1 MKKRSRIDQIRENLR
16 LQKVYNVILNF
27 LMDILFDR
35 GWIGSFRRFM
45 QEWIYRPP
53 VPLDTVTLPVKFRLL
68 LEDLGP
74 TYVKMGQIVSSQSD
88 VLPPDWAAEMVK
100 LQNDV
105 PPFPYAD
112 VVETIQAELG
122 APPEE
127 IFAEFDTEP
136 LAAASTAQVHRAV
149 LQDGTT
155 VAVKVQRPNIQKQVK
170 ADLGIMQS
178 AARVFMRR
186 LDWARNVDL
195 ASILDEFGTNIL
207 TELDYRNE
215 AYNATRLNRAMEDIS
230 NVKVPEIYYDF
241 STEKVLTMEFVE
253 GVKVTNV
260 AEIDAAGLN
269 RLSLAEDAI
278 RGMLKQLLI
287 DGFFHADPH
296 PGNVLVNLNTGTI
309 YFIDTGMV
317 GDLDV
322 QQRLSLINLIFALQ
336 QQDARGLAQVALS
349 LSNPFREVDEKA
361 YYRDFERL
369 IGRLMEMQASTAEVV
384 SATFDLLQQ
393 HGLRMDPQLTLA
405 VKAFMQAERVAM
417 ALDPNMQF
425 VNLAQKQVQELAVE
439 QITPENVTNA
449 VKKQAAFTLRELM
462 REMPDLQ
469 MATLGWLKQYKKGRF
484 EVFIDTSDLANEV
497 DQLNILGRQV
507 IIGILLVGM
516 LIGSAIAAGFATSL
530 GDGTGVISQLAY
542 YGYLLAMGLA
552 IIMIVYLLWKLIFGR
567 RYRNGR
573 H

>member
-27 LMDILFDR
+27 LMDIMFDR

-45 QEWIYRPP
+45 QEWIYQPP
-53 VPLDTVTLPVKFRLL
+53 QPLSTVTLPVKFRLL

-74 TYVKMGQIVSSQSD
+74 TYVKMGQIISSQSD
-88 VLPPDWAAEMVK
+88 VLPPEWAAEMVK

-105 PPFPYAD
+105 PPFPYAA

-149 LQDGTT
+149 LPDGAA
-155 VAVKVQRPNIQKQVK
+155 VAVKVQRPNIKNQVK

-195 ASILDEFGTNIL
+195 AAILDEFGANIL

-215 AYNATRLNRAMEDIS
+215 AYNATRLNRAMADIP
-230 NVKVPEIYYDF
+230 NVKVPEIYYEF
-241 STEKVLTMEFVE
+241 STEKVLTMEFVQ
-253 GVKVTNV
+253 GVKVSNV
-260 AEIDAAGLN
+260 AEMDAAGLD
-269 RLSLAEDAI
+269 RLALADDAI

-296 PGNVLVNLNTGTI
+296 PGNVLVNLETGAV

-317 GDLDV
+317 GELDV
-322 QQRLSLINLIFALQ
+322 QQRLNLINLIFALQ
-336 QQDARGLAQVALS
+336 QRDARGLAQVALS
-349 LSNPFREVDEKA
+349 LSKPFREVDEKA

-369 IGRLMEMQASTAEVV
+369 VGRLMEMQAATAEVV
-384 SATFDLLQQ
+384 GATFDLLQE

-425 VNLAQKQVQELAVE
+425 VNLAQRQVQELAVE

-449 VKKQAAFTLRELM
+449 VKKQAAFTLRELL

-469 MATLGWLKQYKKGRF
+469 TAALGWLKQYKKGRF
-484 EVFIDTSDLANEV
+484 EVFIDTSDLSNEV
-497 DQLNILGRQV
+497 DQLNSIARQV

-516 LIGSAIAAGFATSL
+516 LIGSAIAAGFAASL
-530 GDGTGVISQLAY
+530 GDGAGVLPQLAY

-552 IIMIVYLLWKLIFGR
+552 IIMIVYLLWKLVFGGKYKR
-567 RYRNGR
+567 R
-573 H
+573 

>member
-27 LMDILFDR
+27 LMDIMFDR
-35 GWIGSFRRFM
+35 GWIGGFRRFM

-53 VPLDTVTLPVKFRLL
+53 QPLSTVTLPVKFRLL

-74 TYVKMGQIVSSQSD
+74 TYVKMGQIISSQSD

-127 IFAEFDTEP
+127 VFAEFDTEP

-155 VAVKVQRPNIQKQVK
+155 VAVKVQRPNIKNQVK

-195 ASILDEFGTNIL
+195 ASILDEFGANIL

-215 AYNATRLNRAMEDIS
+215 AYNATRLNRAVEDIP
-230 NVKVPEIYYDF
+230 NVKVPEIYYEL
-241 STEKVLTMEFVE
+241 STEKVLTMEFVQ

-260 AEIDAAGLN
+260 AEMDAAGLD

-296 PGNVLVNLNTGTI
+296 PGNVLVNPATGTI
-309 YFIDTGMV
+309 YLIDTGMV
-317 GDLDV
+317 GELDV

-349 LSNPFREVDEKA
+349 LSKPFREVDEKA

-369 IGRLMEMQASTAEVV
+369 VGRLMEMQATTAEVV

-405 VKAFMQAERVAM
+405 VKAFMQAERVAV

-425 VNLAQKQVQELAVE
+425 VNLAQRQVQELAVE

-484 EVFIDTSDLANEV
+484 EVFIDTSDLSNEV
-497 DQLNILGRQV
+497 DQLNTLGRQV

-516 LIGSAIAAGFATSL
+516 LIGSAIAAGFAASL
-530 GDGTGVISQLAY
+530 GDGTGVIPQLAY

-552 IIMIVYLLWKLIFGR
+552 IIMIVYLLWKLMFGR
-567 RYRNGR
+567 GYRNGR
-573 H
+573 R

>member
-1 MKKRSRIDQIRENLR
+1 MRKRSRIDRFRENMR
-16 LQKVYNVILNF
+16 LQQIYNIILAF
-27 LMDILFDR
+27 LMDVLFDR

-53 VPLDTVTLPVKFRLL
+53 VPLETVTLPVKFRLL

-74 TYVKMGQIVSSQSD
+74 TYVKMGQIISSQSD
-88 VLPPDWAAEMVK
+88 VLPAEWAVEMVK

-112 VVETIQAELG
+112 VVEIVTSELG

-127 IFAEFDTEP
+127 VFATFDPVP
-136 LAAASTAQVHRAV
+136 LAAASTAQVHRAT
-149 LQDGTT
+149 LADGTE
-155 VAVKVQRPNIQKQVK
+155 VAVKVQRPNIKKQVK

-178 AARVFMRR
+178 ASRVFMRR
-186 LDWARNVDL
+186 LDWARDVDL
-195 ASILDEFGTNIL
+195 GAILNEFGENIL

-215 AYNATRLNRAMEDIS
+215 AYNATRLERSMADIP
-230 NVKVPEIYYDF
+230 NVTVPKMYYLY
-241 STEKVLTMEFVE
+241 STEKVLTMEFVD
-253 GVKVTNV
+253 GVKVTDV
-260 AEIDAAGLN
+260 AAIDASGLD
-269 RLSLAEDAI
+269 RVALAAEAI

-296 PGNVLVNLNTGTI
+296 PGNVLVNLDTGTI

-317 GDLDV
+317 GELDV

-336 QQDARGLAQVALS
+336 QQDAQGLAQVALS
-349 LSNPFREVDEKA
+349 LSKSFREVDEKA

-369 IGRLMEMQASTAEVV
+369 IGRLMEMQASTTEII

-405 VKAFMQAERVAM
+405 VKAFMQAERVAVN
-417 ALDPNMQF
+417 LDPNMQF

-439 QITPENVTNA
+439 QITPENVTNV

-469 MATLGWLKQYKKGRF
+469 TATLSWMKQYKKGRF
-484 EVFIDTSDLANEV
+484 EVFIDTSDLSKEV
-497 DQLNILGRQV
+497 DQLNTLARQV
-507 IIGILLVGM
+507 IVGILLVGM
-516 LIGSAIAAGFATSL
+516 LIGSAIAAGFAASL
-530 GDGTGVISQLAY
+530 GGTGMLPQLAY

-552 IIMIVYLLWKLIFGR
+552 IIMIIYLIWKLIFGGKS
-567 RYRNGR
+567 RNGR
-573 H
+573 R

>member
-1 MKKRSRIDQIRENLR
+1 
-16 LQKVYNVILNF
+16 
-27 LMDILFDR
+27 
-35 GWIGSFRRFM
+35 
-45 QEWIYRPP
+45 
-53 VPLDTVTLPVKFRLL
+53 
-68 LEDLGP
+68 
-74 TYVKMGQIVSSQSD
+74 
-88 VLPPDWAAEMVK
+88 
-100 LQNDV
+100 
-105 PPFPYAD
+105 
-112 VVETIQAELG
+112 
-122 APPEE
+122 
-127 IFAEFDTEP
+127 
-136 LAAASTAQVHRAV
+136 AQVHRAV
-149 LQDGTT
+149 LPDGAT

-215 AYNATRLNRAMEDIS
+215 AYNATRLNRAMADIP
-230 NVKVPEIYYDF
+230 NVKVPEIYYEF
-241 STEKVLTMEFVE
+241 STEKVLTMEFVQ

-260 AEIDAAGLN
+260 AEMDTAGLN

-278 RGMLKQLLI
+278 RGMLKQLLM

-296 PGNVLVNLNTGTI
+296 PGNVLVNLDTGTI

-317 GDLDV
+317 GELDV
-322 QQRLSLINLIFALQ
+322 QQRLSLINLIFTLQ

-384 SATFDLLQQ
+384 SVTFDLLQQ

-439 QITPENVTNA
+439 QITPENVTNV

-469 MATLGWLKQYKKGRF
+469 TATLSWMKQYKKGRF
-484 EVFIDTSDLANEV
+484 EVFIDTSDLSNEV
-497 DQLNILGRQV
+497 DQLNSIARQV
-507 IIGILLVGM
+507 IVGILLVGM
-516 LIGSAIAAGFATSL
+516 LIGSAIAAGFAASL
-530 GDGTGVISQLAY
+530 GDGTGMIPQLAY

-552 IIMIVYLLWKLIFGR
+552 IIMIVYLLWKLMFGR
-567 RYRNGR
+567 KYRNGR
-573 H
+573 R

>member
-1 MKKRSRIDQIRENLR
+1 MRKRSRIDRFRENLR

-35 GWIGSFRRFM
+35 GWIGVFRRFM

-53 VPLDTVTLPVKFRLL
+53 VPLETVTLPVKFRLL
-68 LEDLGP
+68 LENLGP

-88 VLPPDWAAEMVK
+88 VLPPEWAAEMVK

-105 PPFPYAD
+105 PPFPYED
-112 VVETIQAELG
+112 VVETIRAELG
-122 APPEE
+122 APPAE
-127 IFAEFDTEP
+127 IFAEFDSEP

-149 LQDGTT
+149 LQDGTI
-155 VAVKVQRPNIQKQVK
+155 VAVKVQRPNIKNQVK

-195 ASILDEFGTNIL
+195 AAILDEFGTNIL

-215 AYNATRLNRAMEDIS
+215 AYNATRLNRAMADIP
-230 NVKVPEIYYDF
+230 NVRVPEIYYEL
-241 STEKVLTMEFVE
+241 STEKVLTMEFVA
-253 GVKVTNV
+253 GVKVTHV
-260 AEIDAAGLN
+260 AEMDEVGLD
-269 RLSLAEDAI
+269 RVALANDAI

-296 PGNVLVNLNTGTI
+296 PGNVLVNLETGNI

-317 GDLDV
+317 GELDV
-322 QQRLSLINLIFALQ
+322 QQRLNLINLIFALQ
-336 QQDARGLAQVALS
+336 QQDARGLAQVALG
-349 LSNPFREVDEKA
+349 LSNPFREVNEKA

-369 IGRLMEMQASTAEVV
+369 VGRLMEMQAATAEVV
-384 SATFDLLQQ
+384 STTFDLLQQ

-417 ALDPNMQF
+417 ALHPNMLF
-425 VNLAQKQVQELAVE
+425 VNLAQKQVQELAIE

-449 VKKQAAFTLRELM
+449 VKKQAAFTLREIM

-469 MATLGWLKQYKKGRF
+469 TATLGWLKQYKKGRF
-484 EVFIDTSDLANEV
+484 EVFIDTSDLAKEV
-497 DQLNILGRQV
+497 DVLNTLARQV
-507 IIGILLVGM
+507 IVGILLVGM
-516 LIGSAIAAGFATSL
+516 LIGSAIAAGFAATL
-530 GDGTGVISQLAY
+530 GESGGAIPRLAY

-552 IIMIVYLLWKLIFGR
+552 IIMIVYLIVKLMFGGKR
-567 RYRNGR
+567 GNGR

>member
-27 LMDILFDR
+27 LMDIMFDR
-35 GWIGSFRRFM
+35 GWIGGFRRFM

-53 VPLDTVTLPVKFRLL
+53 QPLSTVTLPVKFRLL

-74 TYVKMGQIVSSQSD
+74 TYVKMGQIISSQSD

-127 IFAEFDTEP
+127 VFAEFDTEP

-155 VAVKVQRPNIQKQVK
+155 VAVKVQRPNIKNQVK

-195 ASILDEFGTNIL
+195 ASILDEFGANIL

-215 AYNATRLNRAMEDIS
+215 AYNATRLNRAVEDIP
-230 NVKVPEIYYDF
+230 NVKVPEIYYEL
-241 STEKVLTMEFVE
+241 STEKVLTMEFVQ

-260 AEIDAAGLN
+260 AEMDAAGLD

-296 PGNVLVNLNTGTI
+296 PGNVLVNPATGTI
-309 YFIDTGMV
+309 YLIDTGMV
-317 GDLDV
+317 GELDV

-349 LSNPFREVDEKA
+349 LSKPFREVDEKA

-369 IGRLMEMQASTAEVV
+369 VGRLMEMQATTAEVV

-405 VKAFMQAERVAM
+405 VKAFMQAERVAV

-425 VNLAQKQVQELAVE
+425 VNLAQRQVQELAVE
-439 QITPENVTNA
+439 QITPENVTNV

-484 EVFIDTSDLANEV
+484 EVFIDTSDLSNEV
-497 DQLNILGRQV
+497 DQLNTLGRQV

-516 LIGSAIAAGFATSL
+516 LIGSAIAAGFAASL
-530 GDGTGVISQLAY
+530 GDGTGVIPQLAY

-552 IIMIVYLLWKLIFGR
+552 IIMIVYLLWKLMFGR
-567 RYRNGR
+567 GYRNGR
-573 H
+573 R

>member
-1 MKKRSRIDQIRENLR
+1 MKKRSRIDQTRENLR

-53 VPLDTVTLPVKFRLL
+53 VPLETVTLPVKFRLL

-112 VVETIQAELG
+112 VVEIIQAELG

-127 IFAEFDTEP
+127 VFAEFDPEP

-149 LQDGTT
+149 LPDGAT

-215 AYNATRLNRAMEDIS
+215 AYNATRLNRAMEDIP
-230 NVKVPEIYYDF
+230 NVKVPEIYYEF
-241 STEKVLTMEFVE
+241 STEKVLTMEFVQ

-260 AEIDAAGLN
+260 AEMDTAGLN

-278 RGMLKQLLI
+278 RGMLKQLLM

-296 PGNVLVNLNTGTI
+296 PGNVLVNLDTGTI

-317 GDLDV
+317 GELDV
-322 QQRLSLINLIFALQ
+322 QQRLSLINLIFTLQ

-384 SATFDLLQQ
+384 SVTFDLLQQ

-439 QITPENVTNA
+439 QITPENVTNV

-469 MATLGWLKQYKKGRF
+469 TATLSWMKQYKKGRF
-484 EVFIDTSDLANEV
+484 EVFIDTSDLSNEV
-497 DQLNILGRQV
+497 DQLNSIARQV
-507 IIGILLVGM
+507 IVGILLVGM
-516 LIGSAIAAGFATSL
+516 LIGSAIAAGFAASL
-530 GDGTGVISQLAY
+530 GDGTGMIPQLAY

-552 IIMIVYLLWKLIFGR
+552 IIMIVYLLWKLMFGR
-567 RYRNGR
+567 KYRNGR
-573 H
+573 R

>member
-1 MKKRSRIDQIRENLR
+1 MRKRSRIDRFRENLR

-35 GWIGSFRRFM
+35 GWIGVFRRFM

-53 VPLDTVTLPVKFRLL
+53 VPLETVTLPVKFRLL
-68 LEDLGP
+68 LENLGP

-88 VLPPDWAAEMVK
+88 VLPPEWAAEMVK

-105 PPFPYAD
+105 PPFPYED
-112 VVETIQAELG
+112 VVETIRAELG
-122 APPEE
+122 APPAE
-127 IFAEFDTEP
+127 IFAEFDSEP

-149 LQDGTT
+149 LQDGTI
-155 VAVKVQRPNIQKQVK
+155 VAVKVQRPNIKNQVK

-195 ASILDEFGTNIL
+195 AAILDEFGTNIL

-215 AYNATRLNRAMEDIS
+215 AYNATRLNRAMADIP
-230 NVKVPEIYYDF
+230 NVRVPEIYYEF
-241 STEKVLTMEFVE
+241 STEKVLTMEFVA
-253 GVKVTNV
+253 GVKVTHV
-260 AEIDAAGLN
+260 AEMDEVGLD
-269 RLSLAEDAI
+269 RVALANDAI

-296 PGNVLVNLNTGTI
+296 PGNVLVNLETGNI

-317 GDLDV
+317 GELDV
-322 QQRLSLINLIFALQ
+322 QQRLNLINLIFALQ
-336 QQDARGLAQVALS
+336 QQDARGLAQVALG
-349 LSNPFREVDEKA
+349 LSNPFREVNEKA

-369 IGRLMEMQASTAEVV
+369 VGRLMEMQAATAEVV
-384 SATFDLLQQ
+384 STTFDLLQQ

-417 ALDPNMQF
+417 ALHPNMLF
-425 VNLAQKQVQELAVE
+425 VNLAQKQVQELAIE

-449 VKKQAAFTLRELM
+449 VKKQAAFTLREIM

-469 MATLGWLKQYKKGRF
+469 TATLGWLKQYKKGRF
-484 EVFIDTSDLANEV
+484 EVFIDTSDLAKEV
-497 DQLNILGRQV
+497 DVLNTLARQV
-507 IIGILLVGM
+507 IVGILLVGM
-516 LIGSAIAAGFATSL
+516 
-530 GDGTGVISQLAY
+530 
-542 YGYLLAMGLA
+542 YLLN
-552 IIMIVYLLWKLIFGR
+552 K
-567 RYRNGR
+567 
-573 H
+573 